1 MKRSAYAKLT
11 SEALVE
17 AYVAIG
23 IQQDQAIESFDNRT
37 FNRLY
42 PRKRAIA
49 DELKSRPGDQRTYL
63 IPLLEHANWQVRMN
77 AANELLA
84 VLPVEARATLQA
96 IADSKHY
103 PHAGHA
109 GMDLWALDRGISP
122 PT

>member
-1 MKRSAYAKLT
+1 MKRSAHAKLT
-11 SEALVE
+11 PEALVE

-23 IQQDQAIESFDNRT
+23 IEQDQAIENFDTRK

-63 IPLLEHANWQVRMN
+63 VPLLQHPNWQVRMN

-84 VLPVEARATLQA
+84 VVPLQARATLQA

-109 GMDLWALDRGISP
+109 GMALWALDQGISP